1 MSTTREFILVT
12 HDLDPLTPIAIDDLP
27 GSGRVDLIA
36 RTVTAALLLSH
47 GIRPAAQIHIIVD
60 DAYTITVDGAEMR
73 HLHPD
78 ERSTAAQIGNAL
90 AAHTEVIGAQP
101 TPVSPGLSIRRGGLA
116 STLSSLPSRAT
127 PLRLAPEGQPLA
139 SLPVPTHPVCVLSD
153 HRSFTDEELA
163 VLEPETIAVSVGPQ
177 VLHGADVV
185 TVVHN
190 YLDTA
195 GFAVY

>member
-1 MSTTREFILVT
+1 MSMRREFILVT
-12 HDLDPLTPIAIDDLP
+12 HDLDPHIPVDLDDLP
-27 GSGRVDLIA
+27 GCGRMDLVA
-36 RTVTAALLLSH
+36 RTITAGLLLSH
-47 GIRPAAQIHIIVD
+47 GIRPAAQTHIIID
-60 DAYTITVDGAEMR
+60 DAYTVTVDGAEMR

-78 ERSTAAQIGNAL
+78 ERSTAAQIGKAL

-116 STLSSLPSRAT
+116 TTLSALPSTAT
-127 PLRLAPEGQPLA
+127 PLRLAPEGQPLT
-139 SLPVPTHPVCVLSD
+139 SLSVPTHPVCVLSD

-185 TVVHN
+185 TIVHN

-195 GFAVY
+195 GFAHY

>member
-1 MSTTREFILVT
+1 MTTTREFILVT
-12 HDLDPLTPIAIDDLP
+12 HDLHPLTPIRIDDLP

-47 GIRPAAQIHIIVD
+47 AIRTEVQVHIIVD
-60 DAYTITVDGAEMR
+60 DAYTITLDGAELR

-78 ERSTAAQIGNAL
+78 ERSTAAQIRNAL

-101 TPVSPGLSIRRGGLA
+101 TPVSPGLSIRRGGIA
-116 STLSSLPSRAT
+116 STLSALPSTAT
-127 PLRLAPEGQPLA
+127 PMRLAPAGQPLA
-139 SLPVPTHPVCVLSD
+139 SLTVPTHPVCVLSD

-163 VLEPETIAVSVGPQ
+163 TLEPETTAVSVGPL

-185 TVVHN
+185 TVIHN

-195 GFAVY
+195 GFAHY